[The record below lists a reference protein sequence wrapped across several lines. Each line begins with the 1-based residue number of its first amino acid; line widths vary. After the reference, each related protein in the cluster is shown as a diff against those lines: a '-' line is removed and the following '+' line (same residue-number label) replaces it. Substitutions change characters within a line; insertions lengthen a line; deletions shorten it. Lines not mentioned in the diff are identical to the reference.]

1 MGSICEYL
9 DEKSGRVYYHDSA
22 TSSTAWARPAAFADE
37 EDRAHAVAPRS
48 PNRLGGLRNA
58 LRRRADVL
66 AIMER
71 LKGASVKL
79 VPPEKRNLVEMI
91 DAPPDFAEAL
101 SDVQAAVQA
110 DDAAAALVA
119 VKRLVVAYDN
129 LGKRVDDAAARALHA
144 LAEPVL
150 GLVRK
155 VV

>member
-1 MGSICEYL
+1 M
-9 DEKSGRVYYHDSA
+9 
-22 TSSTAWARPAAFADE
+22 AFADE

-66 AIMER
+66 SIMER

-110 DDAAAALVA
+110 DDATAALA
-119 VKRLVVAYDN
+119 GCRRLVVAYDN
-129 LGKRVDDAAARALHA
+129 LGKRAARARGAGAWVGAERSVTLFHEA
-144 LAEPVL
+144 LLA
-150 GLVRK
+150 R
-155 VV
+155 

>member
-1 MGSICEYL
+1 ML
-9 DEKSGRVYYHDSA
+9 KRARRTGRGPPRLLTRRIELMQS
-22 TSSTAWARPAAFADE
+22 
-37 EDRAHAVAPRS
+37 PRS

-71 LKGASVKL
+71 LKGAAVKL

-101 SDVQAAVQA
+101 SDVQAAVEA
-110 DDAAAALVA
+110 DDAAAVLAGCR
-119 VKRLVVAYDN
+119 RLVVAYDN

-144 LAEPVL
+144 LVEPVL
-150 GLVRK
+150 GLVR
-155 VV
+155 